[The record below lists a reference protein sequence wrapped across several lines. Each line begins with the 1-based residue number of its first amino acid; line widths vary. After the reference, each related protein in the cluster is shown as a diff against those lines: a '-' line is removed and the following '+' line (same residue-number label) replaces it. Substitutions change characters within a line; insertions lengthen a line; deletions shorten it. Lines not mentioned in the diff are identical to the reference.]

1 MSDDERMKR
10 VLWALDSGFEHIEI
24 DEKKLLEGNIFLCI
38 TADLSITL
46 TLRFKSI
53 LLPGWQNR
61 EKDGLP
67 RLMEALQ
74 SNKWSTMVVKR
85 QGMYVAM
92 ILSEQ
97 NTCINVSM
105 ILNKWHD
112 CLLQIKNKCKRPQN

>member
-24 DEKKLLEGNIFLCI
+24 DEKKLLEGDIFLCI
-38 TADLSITL
+38 TSGLSITL
-46 TLRFKSI
+46 TFRFKSI

-85 QGMYVAM
+85 QGIYV
-92 ILSEQ
+92 L
-97 NTCINVSM
+97 
-105 ILNKWHD
+105 
-112 CLLQIKNKCKRPQN
+112 